1 MLEFAERT
9 LIAVKG
15 LRRQTEEILTSGN
28 VKDME
33 QYKFL
38 MGRLEGYRFVREAV
52 NGLLNKNPDLQEE
65 LR

>member
-38 MGRLEGYRFVREAV
+38 MGRLEGYKFVEMEIQH
-52 NGLLNKNPDLQEE
+52 LLSKDQDQ
-65 LR
+65 

>member
-1 MLEFAERT
+1 MLEFAEKT

-15 LRRQTEEILTSGN
+15 LRRQTEELLISGN

-38 MGRLEGYRFVREAV
+38 MGRLEGYKFVEMEV
-52 NGLLNKNPDLQEE
+52 QNLLSKDQDQ
-65 LR
+65 

>member
-9 LIAVKG
+9 LIAIKG
-15 LRRQTEEILTSGN
+15 LRRQTEDILVSGN

-38 MGRLEGYRFVREAV
+38 MGRLEGYKFVEMEV
-52 NGLLNKNPDLQEE
+52 QSLLSKNQDQ
-65 LR
+65 

>member
-9 LIAVKG
+9 LIAIKG
-15 LRRQTEEILTSGN
+15 LRRQTEEILVSGN

-38 MGRLEGYRFVREAV
+38 MGRLEGYKFVEMEIQS
-52 NGLLNKNPDLQEE
+52 LLSKNQDL
-65 LR
+65 

>member
-9 LIAVKG
+9 LIAIKG
-15 LRRQTEEILTSGN
+15 LRRQTEELLVSGN

-38 MGRLEGYRFVREAV
+38 MGRLEGYKFVEMEV
-52 NGLLNKNPDLQEE
+52 QELLSKNQDQ
-65 LR
+65 

>member
-9 LIAVKG
+9 LIAIKG
-15 LRRQTEEILTSGN
+15 LRRQTEDILVSGN

-38 MGRLEGYRFVREAV
+38 MGRLEGYKFVEMEV
-52 NGLLNKNPDLQEE
+52 QSLLSKDQNQ
-65 LR
+65 

>member
-9 LIAVKG
+9 LIAIKA
-15 LRRQTEEILTSGN
+15 LRRQTEEILVSGN

-38 MGRLEGYRFVREAV
+38 MGRLEGYKFVEMEV
-52 NGLLNKNPDLQEE
+52 QNLLSKNQDQ
-65 LR
+65 